1 MIETQNPIAKKTQP
15 EQGALARTH
24 QLLGLCAA
32 VAVAWGLSAPTSFAQ
47 SAPAPQMPA
56 TLQTTPVTA
65 EQSTAPQHP
74 VTLEEYLRLVVRN
87 QPALA
92 AEQMQVGLA
101 RADSRTARAF
111 PNPSVSVSS
120 KPGEREW
127 SVQQPLPI
135 FGQRSARIENARRG
149 EVSAAEHARAAVAT
163 TLDDAAQAFNDLLIA
178 QRRLVIWQEASQ
190 ELDKAGRIVR
200 GQIEAGARSRYDG
213 ARLSLQQAR
222 MAMEVSKADAGMQE
236 AASRVAAQAA
246 LPGWT
251 PRVEGSLHSG
261 DIPPSNAFDRLW
273 ETASVQLAPLRAAQA
288 DLDQARHKV
297 ELARREALPTP
308 SVGVTR
314 VTNRFDGSYTQ
325 LGISVEI
332 PLFDRQRGTIDRAA
346 VEAEQASLRRD
357 AAVLAAQSE
366 LRTAL
371 QQLTL
376 RHANVTTYE
385 REGLAQIAP
394 LRQMA
399 QDAYQ
404 LGRGGILDLIDALES
419 IAEHRVEYLDLVK
432 DLLDAEWKLRVASGN
447 LPDIRP

>member
-1 MIETQNPIAKKTQP
+1 MAD
-15 EQGALARTH
+15 
-24 QLLGLCAA
+24 
-32 VAVAWGLSAPTSFAQ
+32 LSP
-47 SAPAPQMPA
+47 
-56 TLQTTPVTA
+56 
-65 EQSTAPQHP
+65 APQHP

-87 QPALA
+87 QPTLA
-92 AEQMQVGLA
+92 AEQMQIGLA

-163 TLDDAAQAFNDLLIA
+163 TLDDAAQSFNDLLIA
-178 QRRLVIWQEASQ
+178 QRRLVIWQEASE
-190 ELDKAGRIVR
+190 ELNKAGRIVR

-222 MAMEVSKADAGMQE
+222 MAMEVAKADAGMQE

-246 LPGWT
+246 LPGWI

-261 DIPPSNAFDRLW
+261 DLPQANAFDKLW
-273 ETASVQLAPLRAAQA
+273 ETARLQLAPLRAAQA

-308 SVGVTR
+308 SIGVTR

-325 LGISVEI
+325 LGVSVEI
-332 PLFDRQRGTIDRAA
+332 PLFDRQRGAVDRAS

-371 QQLTL
+371 QQLIL

-419 IAEHRVEYLDLVK
+419 ITEHRVEYLDLVK